1 MKSQRQAARV
11 VPLNRKAIAQNPAAE
26 QRELPDV
33 AVVDG
38 KRVVIKGYEEVV
50 LQCGEASIT
59 LRANGKV
66 IIRGAQIESHARG
79 LNRIKG
85 GGVKVN

>member
-1 MKSQRQAARV
+1 MKRERGTGRVIPLKSQSKSLGATPSAS
-11 VPLNRKAIAQNPAAE
+11 
-26 QRELPDV
+26 LPDV
-33 AVVDG
+33 AEVDG
-38 KRVVIKGYEEVV
+38 KRVVIRGHEEVV
-50 LQCGEASIT
+50 LQCGEATII

-66 IIRGAQIESHARG
+66 IIRGVEIESHARG

>member
-1 MKSQRQAARV
+1 MEQHSTSRASTTAA
-11 VPLNRKAIAQNPAAE
+11 KQT
-26 QRELPDV
+26 LPDV
-33 AVVDG
+33 AEVDG
-38 KRVVIKGYEEVV
+38 KRVVIRGHEEVV
-50 LQCGEASIT
+50 LQCGEATII

-66 IIRGAQIESHARG
+66 IIRGVQIESHARG

>member
-1 MKSQRQAARV
+1 MKSQRQPARV
-11 VPLNRKAIAQNPAAE
+11 IPLEPSSSARTSADRK
-26 QRELPDV
+26 LPDI
-33 AVVDG
+33 AEVDG
-38 KRVVIKGYEEVV
+38 KRVVIKGHEEVV
-50 LQCGEASIT
+50 LQCGEASII

-66 IIRGAQIESHARG
+66 IIRGVQIESHARG

>member
-11 VPLNRKAIAQNPAAE
+11 VPLSRKSIVQNPAAE

-33 AVVDG
+33 AEADG
-38 KRVVIKGYEEVV
+38 RRVVIKGHEEIV
-50 LQCGEASIT
+50 LPCEETSIT

>member
-1 MKSQRQAARV
+1 MKSQRQSARV
-11 VPLNRKAIAQNPAAE
+11 IPLEPSSSPRSSTDRK
-26 QRELPDV
+26 LPDI
-33 AVVDG
+33 AEVDG
-38 KRVVIKGYEEVV
+38 KRVVIKGHEEVV
-50 LQCGEASIT
+50 LQCGEASII

-66 IIRGAQIESHARG
+66 IIRGVQIESHARG